1 MGTHSAKLSDQEA
14 WRLDRLGSARR
25 GENPTVIAR
34 LRSGFVAM
42 ADTQFL
48 PGYCMLIA
56 DADEVDHLT
65 DLPRPDRQQFLT
77 DLGLL
82 GEALM
87 AACPA
92 CDPAFA
98 RLNYEILGNQW
109 RHLHGHVFPRYTWE
123 PVELR
128 DNPVWRYPE
137 SRWSESAHALGAD
150 HDRLVEAI
158 TRELSRVLA
167 EAY

>member
-1 MGTHSAKLSDQEA
+1 MGSHSNRPADEDSWRHDQV
-14 WRLDRLGSARR
+14 GSARR
-25 GENPTVIAR
+25 GDNPTVIAK

-42 ADTQFL
+42 GEIQFL
-48 PGYCMLIA
+48 PGYCVLIA
-56 DADEVDHLT
+56 DADGVDHLT
-65 DLPRPDRQQFLT
+65 DLPRQARAQFLT

-92 CDPAFA
+92 TDPAFA

-128 DNPVWRYPE
+128 DGPVWWYPKDK
-137 SRWSESAHALGAD
+137 WSDPEHALGAD
-150 HDRLVEAI
+150 HDRLVENI